1 MATEDEEFDEGVFDN
16 DEDDVGAI
24 ERSADPRR
32 IELVELA
39 AFAVEFT
46 VNEDYTSDGMNNGW
60 VKVNGQK
67 RQEITLSA
75 PDCYANSPFQLHGN
89 A

>member
-32 IELVELA
+32 ITRRIRRIRCRRAGCIPRFRRRARRVR
-39 AFAVEFT
+39 
-46 VNEDYTSDGMNNGW
+46 G
-60 VKVNGQK
+60 
-67 RQEITLSA
+67 RI
-75 PDCYANSPFQLHGN
+75 HG
-89 A
+89 